1 MKCAILSIKNICELT
16 ATSADY
22 VKNLITLARTAN
34 ISLLEILQEL
44 GLPIEILEEKV
55 PLNLVDFFR
64 IQERLSIEIRD
75 ESLLMSTRPL
85 LLGTTDHVLASL
97 QSKETIAD
105 AIKQLATSYNFIHS
119 GQYNRV
125 ELRNM
130 YLMYII
136 DDADFPYAPQS
147 DAQHIAFNMENVLI
161 FVHGVISSLL
171 NTPIGSFI
179 KKVQYK
185 TDRTSTEIE
194 QKIFNN
200 AYIQTNS
207 KTYALFYDA
216 SIINELL
223 AWDNEKPLTSQYVYS
238 EIQKLLSF
246 QNQEINRVNCFK
258 SRVIELLESGIR
270 QQNKVASKLNCSIAT
285 LRRNLNQQNTSF
297 RKLKE
302 MVLNR
307 EAKILLSQHLPLID
321 IAEILGFSDMRSF
334 IRAFKQWSG
343 ITPTEYMKL
352 LL

>member
-1 MKCAILSIKNICELT
+1 LKCAILSNKNICELT

-22 VKNLITLARTAN
+22 VKNLIIIARSAN
-34 ISLLEILQEL
+34 ISLLKILEEL
-44 GLPIEILEEKV
+44 SLPIEILDEKA

-97 QSKETIAD
+97 QGKETIAD
-105 AIKQLATSYNFIHS
+105 AIKQLAMSYNFIHS
-119 GQYNRV
+119 GKYNRV

-130 YLMYII
+130 NLVYII

-161 FVHGVISSLL
+161 FVHGIISSLL
-171 NTPIGSFI
+171 NAPIGNFI

-185 TDRTSTEIE
+185 TDRTSTEFE
-194 QKIFNN
+194 QNIFNN
-200 AYIQTNS
+200 ACIQTNA
-207 KTYALFYDA
+207 KTYALFYDV
-216 SIINELL
+216 SIINEPL

-238 EIQKLLSF
+238 EIQELISV
-246 QNQEINRVNCFK
+246 QNQEAIKVNCFK
-258 SRVIELLESGIR
+258 SRVIKLLESGVR
-270 QQNKVASKLNCSIAT
+270 QQVKVASQLNCSIAT

-297 RKLKE
+297 RKLKGV
-302 MVLNR
+302 VLSK
-307 EAKILLSQHLPLID
+307 EAKMLLSQHLSLTD
-321 IAEILGFSDMRSF
+321 IAEILGFSDIRSF

-352 LL
+352 

>member
-1 MKCAILSIKNICELT
+1 MKCTILSIKNTFELT
-16 ATSADY
+16 ATSDGY
-22 VKNLITLARTAN
+22 VKNLITLARSAN

-44 GLPIEILEEKV
+44 GLPKEILEEKV

-85 LLGTTDHVLASL
+85 LLGTTDYVLASL
-97 QSKETIAD
+97 QSKETIVD

-130 YLMYII
+130 HLVYII
-136 DDADFPYAPQS
+136 DDADFPYAPES
-147 DAQHIAFNMENVLI
+147 DAQQIAFNMENVLI

-171 NTPIGSFI
+171 NTPIGNFI

-185 TDRTSTEIE
+185 TDRISTEFE
-194 QKIFNN
+194 QEIFNN
-200 AYIQTNS
+200 AYIQNNS
-207 KTYALFYDA
+207 KTYALFYDI

-238 EIQKLLSF
+238 EIQKLLSI
-246 QNQEINRVNCFK
+246 QNQEINKVNCFK
-258 SRVIELLESGIR
+258 SRVIELLESGVR
-270 QQNKVASKLNCSIAT
+270 QQSKVANKLNCSIAT

-307 EAKILLSQHLPLID
+307 EAKILLSQHLSLID

-343 ITPTEYMKL
+343 ITPTQYMKL

>member
-1 MKCAILSIKNICELT
+1 H
-16 ATSADY
+16 
-22 VKNLITLARTAN
+22 
-34 ISLLEILQEL
+34 
-44 GLPIEILEEKV
+44 
-55 PLNLVDFFR
+55 LV
-64 IQERLSIEIRD
+64 
-75 ESLLMSTRPL
+75 
-85 LLGTTDHVLASL
+85 
-97 QSKETIAD
+97 
-105 AIKQLATSYNFIHS
+105 
-119 GQYNRV
+119 
-125 ELRNM
+125 
-130 YLMYII
+130 YII

-171 NTPIGSFI
+171 KTPIGNFI

-185 TDRTSTEIE
+185 TDRPSTEFYKE
-194 QKIFNN
+194 IFNN

-207 KTYALFYDA
+207 KTYALFYDL

-238 EIQKLLSF
+238 EIQKLLSL
-246 QNQEINRVNCFK
+246 QNQEINQVNCFK
-258 SRVIELLESGIR
+258 SRVVELLESGVR
-270 QQNKVASKLNCSIAT
+270 QQIKVASKLNCSTAT

-307 EAKILLSQHLPLID
+307 EAKILLSQHLSLID
-321 IAEILGFSDMRSF
+321 IAETLGFSDMRSF

>member
-1 MKCAILSIKNICELT
+1 MKFSILTIKKTCELT
-16 ATSADY
+16 EPSNDY
-22 VKNLITLARTAN
+22 VKNILTLARSAN
-34 ISLLEILQEL
+34 ISLVEILLEL
-44 GLPIEILEEKV
+44 GLPVEILEEKV

-64 IQERLSIEIRD
+64 IQNRLSIEIRD

-85 LLGTTDHVLASL
+85 MLGTTDHVLASL
-97 QSKETIAD
+97 QNKETIVD

-130 YLMYII
+130 HLVYII

-147 DAQHIAFNMENVLI
+147 DAQHIALNMGNVLI

-171 NTPIGSFI
+171 NTPIGNFI

-185 TDRTSTEIE
+185 TDHTSTEFE

-200 AYIQTNS
+200 VSIQTNS
-207 KTYALFYDA
+207 KTYALFYDL

-223 AWDNEKPLTSQYVYS
+223 AWDNEKPLTSQYVFS
-238 EIQKLLSF
+238 EVQKLLSV
-246 QNQEINRVNCFK
+246 QNQEINTVNCFK
-258 SRVIELLESGIR
+258 YRVIELLESGVR
-270 QQNKVASKLNCSIAT
+270 QQNKVASQLNCSIAT

-307 EAKILLSQHLPLID
+307 EAKMLLSQHLSLID
-321 IAEILGFSDMRSF
+321 IAETLGFSDMRSF